1 MANGEVNVA
10 VSEAPEAATK
20 NGDVPYRRRYVRVAV
35 STAISYT
42 RDGGDE
48 PKTGHSSDLGGGGIR
63 LATDEDLPLGTVLL
77 LRFPLPGIERDIM
90 VRGRIVLSFY
100 NAEDKRFFHGIA
112 FTQIDPRDQEEII
125 RYVAAEVQRLALEGE
140 TADSE

>member
-1 MANGEVNVA
+1 M
-10 VSEAPEAATK
+10 SEQSETASTSK

-35 STAISYT
+35 DTTITYT
-42 RDGGDE
+42 RDGDPE

-77 LRFPLPGIERDIM
+77 LRFPLPGIEREVM

-100 NAEDKRFFHGIA
+100 NAEGKRFFHGIA

-140 TADSE
+140 TAE

>member
-1 MANGEVNVA
+1 M
-10 VSEAPEAATK
+10 SEHHEAATK
-20 NGDVPYRRRYVRVAV
+20 DGDVPYRRRYVRVAI
-35 STAISYT
+35 STTISYT
-42 RDGGDE
+42 RDGDE
-48 PKTGHSSDLGGGGIR
+48 ESKIGHSSDLGGGGIR

-77 LRFPLPGIERDIM
+77 LRFPLPAIDREVM

-100 NAEDKRFFHGIA
+100 NAEEKRFFHGIA

-140 TADSE
+140 PAE